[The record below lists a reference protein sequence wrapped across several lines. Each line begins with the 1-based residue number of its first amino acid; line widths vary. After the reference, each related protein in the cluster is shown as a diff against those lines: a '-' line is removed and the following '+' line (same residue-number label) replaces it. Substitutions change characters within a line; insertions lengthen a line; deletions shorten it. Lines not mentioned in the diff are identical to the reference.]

1 MHSGGQ
7 LRRRYENLVSHPHE
21 MYFLLDRADY
31 DSIWPFLTNALWP
44 YTAPHPGKAGD
55 EYVRKLEA
63 LVRGELKFN
72 VQSYDPILLPVR
84 SAGSNSRPSSQLL
97 VGSSWIHC

>member
-1 MHSGGQ
+1 
-7 LRRRYENLVSHPHE
+7 

-72 VQSYDPILLPVR
+72 VHSYDADSVTGSIRRLKFEAIFTTPDRFVLDPLLKPTPAACPVF
-84 SAGSNSRPSSQLL
+84 SF
-97 VGSSWIHC
+97 